1 MYDRIHW
8 GFIRYVLSYRRQ
20 MRPKVRALIAEH
32 AAHARV
38 ITLTSR
44 GAARRFLAELPRPN
58 MT

>member
-1 MYDRIHW
+1 
-8 GFIRYVLSYRRQ
+8 

-32 AAHARV
+32 ATHARV

-44 GAARRFLAELPRPN
+44 RAARRFLAGLPGST